1 MTLKL
6 PNKIKLNHSEIT
18 LKLIES
24 GVALDLGDQ
33 QGSYSYRT
41 NTIYLDEEQLQ
52 GTQWVD
58 LLMHE
63 LGHAIAY
70 QYNLEKHNSEEHVVN
85 SMATGYTEVFKRNP
99 LLLKWINKE
108 LGNDRKSQ

>member
-24 GVALDLGDQ
+24 GIALDMGDQ

-41 NTIYLDEEQLQ
+41 NTIYLDEEQ
-52 GTQWVD
+52 
-58 LLMHE
+58 
-63 LGHAIAY
+63 
-70 QYNLEKHNSEEHVVN
+70 
-85 SMATGYTEVFKRNP
+85 
-99 LLLKWINKE
+99 
-108 LGNDRKSQ
+108 

>member
-6 PNKIKLNHSEIT
+6 QKKVKLNHVEIT

-24 GVALDLGDQ
+24 GVALDMGDQ

-41 NTIYLDEEQLQ
+41 NTIYLDEEQLE
-52 GTQWVD
+52 GTAGVD
-58 LLMHE
+58 LLLHE

-70 QYNLEKHNSEEHVVN
+70 QYGIEKNNTEEHVVT
-85 SMATGYTEVFKRNP
+85 SMATGYTEIFKRNP
-99 LLLKWINKE
+99 LLLKWVNQE
-108 LGNDRKSQ
+108 LGNDRKS